1 MHTVLLNLREAYLHH
16 QHLPSVHLD
25 LTERHKE
32 TSCTLRSLQ
41 QLVFKMLP
49 AFLRGEAVLMRI
61 PLIWTTLL
69 IGVTLLCPFLKRMW
83 IRILSDCSRREPA
96 QRLMVRRR
104 MSWDEAGTCM
114 RDPKQSPCSSLA
126 FGAERH
132 LASLRAHEGAQDGLW
147 STLARRARFA
157 CWAEHAPARCTGS
170 RVSLA
175 KDSPE

>member
-1 MHTVLLNLREAYLHH
+1 MQIL
-16 QHLPSVHLD
+16 
-25 LTERHKE
+25 
-32 TSCTLRSLQ
+32 
-41 QLVFKMLP
+41 
-49 AFLRGEAVLMRI
+49 
-61 PLIWTTLL
+61 LIWSTLL

-104 MSWDEAGTCM
+104 MSWDEAGTM

-132 LASLRAHEGAQDGLW
+132 LAPLRAHEGAQDGLW